1 MFGRSI
7 PLFKILG
14 FEIRVDLSWLVLA
27 LLITWSL
34 ATGLFPEFY
43 KGLPRSSYWWMG
55 AAGAGGLFLSIVI
68 HELAHSLVARRY
80 GISMKSITLF
90 IFGGVAE
97 MKEDPPSPGAE
108 FWMALVGPLTSAA
121 VSALMFLALTGAQMQ
136 GWPAPVAGVLAY
148 LAWLNL
154 VLAIFNLAPAFP
166 LDGGRIL
173 RSALWRWKK
182 DLRWATAVAAHVGS
196 GLAIVLMVL
205 GVVSFFRGNFVGGL
219 WWLMIGFFVRMA
231 AQGSYQQVLA
241 RSVFHNVKV
250 RDVMTQDPVLISRSL
265 SLEEFV
271 HNYVYQNH
279 FQIYPVMSFGRFTG
293 CVSVNAVSRVP
304 RDEWPH
310 LTVGSVAEPCGPDTT
325 IGPDQSAEAALTLMN
340 RTGVGRLLVVEGD
353 QLAGV
358 VSLEDMLKLLSPKTE
373 AKDIQKK

>member
-14 FEIRVDLSWLVLA
+14 FEIRVDLSWVILA

-34 ATGLFPEFY
+34 ATGLFPAFY
-43 KGLPRSSYWWMG
+43 KDLPQTSYWWMG
-55 AAGAGGLFLSIVI
+55 AAGALGLFLSIVI

-108 FWMALVGPLTSAA
+108 FWMAIAGPFASAA
-121 VSALMFLALTGAQMQ
+121 IGTVMFLAVAMARMQ

-173 RSALWRWKK
+173 RSVLWRWKK
-182 DLRWATAVAAHVGS
+182 DLRWATSVAARVGS
-196 GLAIVLMVL
+196 GLAILLMAL
-205 GVVSFFRGNFVGGL
+205 GIVSFFKGNIVGGL

-231 AQGSYQQVLA
+231 AHGSYQQMLA

-250 RDVMTQDPVLISRSL
+250 RDVMTRDPMVISRSL

-271 HNYVYQNH
+271 HDYVYQHH
-279 FQIYPVMSFGRFTG
+279 FQIYPVVSFGRFIG
-293 CVSVNAVSRVP
+293 CVSVSAVSRVP
-304 RDEWPH
+304 RDEWQH
-310 LTVGSVAEPCGPDTT
+310 LTVGSVAESCGPDTT
-325 IGPDQSAEAALTLMN
+325 IDPGQSAEEALNIMK
-340 RTGVGRLLVVEGD
+340 RTGMSRLLVVEGD

-358 VSLEDMLKLLSPKTE
+358 VSLEDMLKLLALKTE
-373 AKDIQKK
+373 PKDV